1 MNKHQALS
9 DQRCV
14 PCEGGVEPL
23 SAPEIQEYLAQLQ
36 CTWEVDNNTKIR
48 HTFTFKDFD
57 EAMYFVN
64 EVAAVAEGEGHHPDI
79 HIFFKKVVIELWTH
93 AINGLSANDFILAS
107 KIETCD
113 S

>member
-1 MNKHQALS
+1 M
-9 DQRCV
+9 
-14 PCEGGVEPL
+14 PPL
-23 SAPEIQEYLAQLQ
+23 GSAQIKGYLKELA
-36 CTWEVDNNTKIR
+36 CPWEVVADKKIR
-48 HTFTFKDFD
+48 HEFTFKGFN

-79 HIFFKKVVIELWTH
+79 HIYFKKVIIELWTH
-93 AINGLSANDFILAS
+93 AIGGLSENDFILAS